1 MKLFVI
7 VAVLV
12 AAVAAEEQKI
22 VGGDIAEPN
31 SIPFMVSIQVRTR
44 RGYRHV
50 CGGSLYNNLTVITSG
65 NCARFRMRRMRVVVG
80 EHNLRRSIFSS
91 PDKSRLV
98 QHETIKRVGRVCK

>member
-31 SIPFMVSIQVRTR
+31 SIPFMVSF
-44 RGYRHV
+44 RGH
-50 CGGSLYNNLTVITSG
+50 
-65 NCARFRMRRMRVVVG
+65 RV
-80 EHNLRRSIFSS
+80 LS
-91 PDKSRLV
+91 PSTNSWNKSRLISTR
-98 QHETIKRVGRVCK
+98 HGFRRISKR